1 MATYRNFA
9 IVAAIV
15 IVAFYQTLVDLME
28 KWLKFDESQS
38 HGLIIIA
45 LFIHLFTGQL
55 KQLPSPPA
63 TLNWLALNFALPLSL
78 VLVKST
84 IRTSKS
90 S

>member
-15 IVAFYQTLVDLME
+15 IVAFYQTLVDLMGN
-28 KWLKFDESQS
+28 WLKFDESQS

-55 KQLPSPPA
+55 KTITVAAGDAKLVS
-63 TLNWLALNFALPLSL
+63 LNGP
-78 VLVKST
+78 
-84 IRTSKS
+84 
-90 S
+90 